1 MVITFLAI
9 FTCFFLQIFIIIK
22 NDKISKPSPLLNNQE
37 KCIQL
42 LKYVDVTND
51 LKPSKLYLIYS

>member
-1 MVITFLAI
+1 MFLSTNI
-9 FTCFFLQIFIIIK
+9 YNKKNNK

-42 LKYVDVTND
+42 LKYVNVTND
-51 LKPSKLYLIYS
+51 LKPSKLFLVYS